1 MADPTAAGR
10 RVGGTEHSWCRGV
23 PGGTGV
29 LVLGFFLSRPVPR
42 PLLESALHR
51 LQTSHPLLRSRLNTA
66 GPDQPFFS
74 IAHSPS
80 LTVRPL
86 SASDILQS
94 QPASPSHFHA
104 LLEHELN
111 ENPWS
116 SPAPS
121 HPILFA
127 TAYDDMPEA
136 GRTVVAL
143 RFHSAACDRTSAAAI
158 LKELLRLIAGST
170 KEEEEEEE
178 EGFHRAMEDLIP
190 KQDAWKPFWARG
202 KDLVGYSLNGLR
214 TSTLPFEDAGSDRRS
229 EVVRLVLGVDDTQKL
244 LNACKVREIKL
255 CGAMSAAALVATN
268 SSKHL
273 EKDRAETYTVVT
285 LIDCRKYLDPV
296 LHDHSIG
303 SYHSAV
309 INTHN
314 VHGGEE
320 LWEVA
325 ERCHES
331 YSNAVHNKK
340 HLKDIT
346 EINFLLCKAID
357 NPQLTPSSS
366 QRTALIS
373 VFEEPVV
380 YDSSE
385 LQQELGVEDYIW
397 CASVHGAGPSIA
409 VFDTIRD
416 GRLDCAFVYPSPLHS
431 RKQMQE
437 LVEHMK
443 TILTQGSLNGGD

>member
-1 MADPTAAGR
+1 MAFKRETPRSTIDRLLFSPISSRMADPTASGR

-29 LVLGFFLSRPVPR
+29 LVLAFLLSRPVPR

-51 LQTSHPLLRSRLNTA
+51 LQTTHPLLRSRLTNA
-66 GPDQPFFS
+66 APDQPFFS
-74 IAHSPS
+74 IDHCPF

-86 SASDILQS
+86 SASNILPS
-94 QPASPSHFHA
+94 PPASPPHFHV

-127 TAYDDMPEA
+127 TAYDEMPEP

-158 LKELLRLIAGST
+158 LKELLDMIAGST
-170 KEEEEEEE
+170 KEEEEEEEEE

-229 EVVRLVLGVDDTQKL
+229 EVVRLVLGVNDTQKL
-244 LNACKVREIKL
+244 LNVSACKARDIKL

-273 EKDRAETYTVVT
+273 EKDRGETYTVVT

-303 SYHSAV
+303 EHRVAV
-309 INTHN
+309 
-314 VHGGEE
+314 
-320 LWEVA
+320 
-325 ERCHES
+325 
-331 YSNAVHNKK
+331 K
-340 HLKDIT
+340 
-346 EINFLLCKAID
+346 
-357 NPQLTPSSS
+357 
-366 QRTALIS
+366 
-373 VFEEPVV
+373 
-380 YDSSE
+380 
-385 LQQELGVEDYIW
+385 
-397 CASVHGAGPSIA
+397 
-409 VFDTIRD
+409 
-416 GRLDCAFVYPSPLHS
+416 
-431 RKQMQE
+431 
-437 LVEHMK
+437 
-443 TILTQGSLNGGD
+443 